1 MKGFYFIPVEAD
13 RGRQLMITAGV
24 WLGLTAAAI
33 FVFFFNPASPANQ
46 WFPKCPFRLLTGMQ
60 CPGCGAT
67 RAFYQL
73 LHLHPIA
80 AFKLNPL
87 MILTLPFI
95 VYGFLGFTR
104 SALMGRPQRRLFIP
118 PIYLWAWL
126 FLLIFFWVFR
136 NTPWYPFV
144 S

>member
-13 RGRQLMITAGV
+13 RARQLMITAGV
-24 WLGLTAAAI
+24 WLSLASVAI
-33 FVFFFNPASPANQ
+33 FLFFFNPASPANQ
-46 WFPKCPFRLLTGMQ
+46 WFPKCPFRLVTGMQ
-60 CPGCGAT
+60 CPGCGST

-80 AFKLNPL
+80 AFKFNPL